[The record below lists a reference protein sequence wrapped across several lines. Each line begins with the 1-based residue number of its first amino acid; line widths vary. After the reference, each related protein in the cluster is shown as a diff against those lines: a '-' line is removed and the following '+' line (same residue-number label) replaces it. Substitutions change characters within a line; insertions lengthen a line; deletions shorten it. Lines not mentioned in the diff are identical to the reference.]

1 LSHPLIITDNTFEF
15 VSEQHLQI
23 QALPAEDRAGLISDV
38 FALTKAGK
46 MKVEELVSL
55 LPAYKDEDN
64 STV

>member
-1 LSHPLIITDNTFEF
+1 MLI
-15 VSEQHLQI
+15 LKL